1 MSITIE
7 GFSVVVKRELVQP
20 FLDDDRIVP
29 PNRMFLGDDDIW
41 RCSFM
46 SNDDAGAFVKKLE
59 ALGLN
64 GTKGPNPDLVLVNEF
79 NHDVY
84 PYCEWLELG
93 NYQKAIVAWKAGSD
107 PEKLVAHEGFDPAVG
122 SGLLFRDK
130 TNLHDLEFLRV
141 EGNIEVYL
149 DKRSGD
155 EVFLGRTR
163 TPEVLFQT
171 ACEAIRPHFKIP
183 GDPPVASEEADA
195 VNLAIAD
202 LEKLITDYPEFSQA
216 MFFCGKGYIALGQY
230 GSAYRHFAKGYELEP
245 QVEGYARELGGVCL
259 ELGKFDEAV
268 VVGEKAAA
276 LKPDDCETL
285 GNLSIIYLMARRI
298 DAARKAIKSA
308 LKIAP
313 EDNVNQNLYALIE
326 SVANGQRAQP
336 TSMKDIRGD
345 DKQPER
351 SENQPIKKRFWEFW
365 K

>member
-7 GFSVVVKRELVQP
+7 GFSVVAKRELVQP

-46 SNDDAGAFVKKLE
+46 SNDDAGAFIKKLE
-59 ALGLN
+59 VLGLN
-64 GTKGPNPDLVLVNEF
+64 GTNGPNPDIVLVNEF
-79 NHDVY
+79 NQEVY

-149 DKRSGD
+149 DKQSGD
-155 EVFLGRTR
+155 EVYLGRTR
-163 TPEVLFQT
+163 TPEALFQA

-183 GDPPVASEEADA
+183 GEPPVTGEAADT
-195 VNLAIAD
+195 VNLAVAD
-202 LEKLITDYPEFSQA
+202 LEKLIADYPEFSQA

-230 GSAYRHFAKGYELEP
+230 GAAYRHFSKGYELEP
-245 QVEGYARELGGVCL
+245 KVEGYARELGGVCL

-268 VVGEKAAA
+268 VIGEKAAA

-285 GNLSIIYLMARRI
+285 GNLSIIYLMAQRI
-298 DAARKAIKSA
+298 EAARKSIQSA

-313 EDNVNQNLYALIE
+313 DDNVNLNLNALIE
-326 SVANGQRAQP
+326 SVASGQRDQP
-336 TSMKDIRGD
+336 KSMKDIRGGG
-345 DKQPER
+345 QEP
-351 SENQPIKKRFWEFW
+351 STGNKRFWEFW

>member
-163 TPEVLFQT
+163 TPEALFQT

-183 GDPPVASEEADA
+183 GDPPVAGEEADA

-336 TSMKDIRGD
+336 TSMKDIRGG
-345 DKQPER
+345 DKQPGR
-351 SENQPIKKRFWEFW
+351 SKNQPIKKRFWEFW

>member
-29 PNRMFLGDDDIW
+29 PNRMFLGDNDIW

-64 GTKGPNPDLVLVNEF
+64 GTNGPNPDLVLVNEF
-79 NHDVY
+79 NQDVY

-336 TSMKDIRGD
+336 TSMKDIRGG

-351 SENQPIKKRFWEFW
+351 SKNQPIKKRFWEFW

>member
-7 GFSVVVKRELVQP
+7 GFSVVAKRELVQP

-59 ALGLN
+59 TLGLN
-64 GTKGPNPDLVLVNEF
+64 GSTGPNPDVVLVNEF

-84 PYCEWLELG
+84 PYCEWLQLG
-93 NYQKAIVAWKAGSD
+93 NYQKAIVAWMTGSD

-130 TNLHDLEFLRV
+130 KNLQDLEFLRV

-149 DKRSGD
+149 DKQSGD
-155 EVFLGRTR
+155 EVYLGRTR
-163 TPEVLFQT
+163 TPEALFQT
-171 ACEAIRPHFKIP
+171 ACEAIRPHFKVP
-183 GDPPVASEEADA
+183 GQTPVTDEDADDVNSA
-195 VNLAIAD
+195 VAD
-202 LEKLITDYPEFSQA
+202 LEKLIADYPDFAQA

-230 GSAYRHFAKGYELEP
+230 GAAYRHFVKGNQLDPE
-245 QVEGYARELGGVCL
+245 VEGYARELGGVCL

-268 VVGEKAAA
+268 VIGEKAAA

-285 GNLSIIYLMARRI
+285 GNLSIIYLMAQRI
-298 DAARKAIKSA
+298 DAARKAIQSA
-308 LKIAP
+308 LKIDP
-313 EDNVNQNLYALIE
+313 DDKVNQNLYALIE
-326 SVANGQRAQP
+326 SVANGQRDQP
-336 TSMKDIRGD
+336 MSMKDIRGGNKD
-345 DKQPER
+345 QPD
-351 SENQPIKKRFWEFW
+351 SQKRFWEFW